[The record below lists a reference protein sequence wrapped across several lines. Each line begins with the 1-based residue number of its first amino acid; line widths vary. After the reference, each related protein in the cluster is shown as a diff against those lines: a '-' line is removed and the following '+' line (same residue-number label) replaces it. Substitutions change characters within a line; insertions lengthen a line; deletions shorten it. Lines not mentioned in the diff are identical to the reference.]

1 MEGRLVPNVVLAQ
14 SSWLSW
20 PHRVV
25 GQCQAAIAE
34 AVEAFG
40 RVDVLLGSTSEGKHT
55 VRTAAT
61 PSN

>member
-1 MEGRLVPNVVLAQ
+1 MPNIVLVR

-55 VRTAAT
+55 ARTAAT
-61 PSN
+61 SSD